1 MGLPKLIV
9 ETLERFCAESPANSL
24 SGDGGEAVWGMPL
37 VGFSRGDDLLYARIK
52 ADIGAFLWTPAE
64 AFALAFPEE
73 PIAAGELSVVSW
85 ILPQTAATRADQRAA
100 VELPAERWSRS
111 RLYGEIFNERLR
123 AHLVESLAARGI
135 QATAPALL
143 ADFAYRQSPRFG
155 LASNWSERHVAHIAG
170 LGTFG
175 LSDGLITPLGKAMRC
190 GSVVVRAQLPVTAR
204 PYVGHQDWCLYYAK
218 GTCGVCA
225 RRCPVGAID
234 ERGHDKVKC
243 HAYIREVTAVH
254 ARVLLGAQV
263 TPCGL
268 CQVGIPCEERIP
280 QGLAGG

>member
-1 MGLPKLIV
+1 MDLPKLIV
-9 ETLERFCAESPANSL
+9 ETIKGFCAESPANSL
-24 SGDGGEAVWGMPL
+24 TGDGGEPVWGMPL
-37 VGFSRGDDLLYARIK
+37 VGFSRGDDPLYPRIK

-64 AFALAFPEE
+64 AFALAYPETAVPAE
-73 PIAAGELSVVSW
+73 ELSVVSW
-85 ILPQTAATRADQRAA
+85 ILPQTAATRADQRAEA
-100 VELPAERWSRS
+100 ELPAPRWSRS
-111 RLYGEIFNERLR
+111 RLFGEIFNERLR
-123 AHLVESLAARGI
+123 AHLVETLAARGI

-143 ADFAYRQSPRFG
+143 PDFAYRQSPRFG
-155 LASNWSERHVAHIAG
+155 LASNWSERHAAHVAG

-190 GSVVVRAQLPVTAR
+190 GSVVVRAQLPATPR
-204 PYVGHQDWCLYYAK
+204 PYAGHRDWCLWYAK
-218 GTCGVCA
+218 GTCGLCA

-234 ERGHDKVKC
+234 ERGHDKVGC

-254 ARVLLGAQV
+254 ARALLGTDV

-280 QGLAGG
+280 PGLEGG